1 MKSFVDTNVFVYAY
15 DHSYHPDAGMKS
27 DIARDL
33 LVWLWET
40 RRGVVSVQVLQ
51 ELYVTITKKG
61 KVPSSSE
68 QAQEIIGEY
77 LAWEVV
83 ENTPDLLVAAI
94 QLQRDAKLSLWDAMI
109 VQAALAAGC
118 SELYTEDLNHGQRF
132 GSLVI
137 INPFAGG

>member
-1 MKSFVDTNVFVYAY
+1 VKSFVDTNVFVYAY
-15 DHSYHPDAGMKS
+15 DHPDAGMKS

-61 KVPSSSE
+61 KVP
-68 QAQEIIGEY
+68 
-77 LAWEVV
+77 
-83 ENTPDLLVAAI
+83 
-94 QLQRDAKLSLWDAMI
+94 
-109 VQAALAAGC
+109 
-118 SELYTEDLNHGQRF
+118 F

-137 INPFAGG
+137 VNPFAGG